1 MAPVRTRTTIENSWA
16 ERVRANREQVDRVRE
31 VPDGRDFYAPVT
43 SLFRANP
50 RRTDEPVL
58 DLLRA
63 LVEPGETW
71 LDIGAGAGRYALP
84 IALLAGEV
92 IALDPSTGMLGA
104 LSDQMAEFGVA
115 NVRPVEGRWPP
126 DSMLAGALGP
136 FPVADIALIAHVGY
150 DVETIGPFVEAM
162 EGAARRLC
170 VGVLMERQPASVADP
185 FWPPVHG
192 EARVALPALPAFVE
206 LLRERGREPEVTVV
220 QREPRTF
227 ETRSELEGFL
237 RRQLWIAD
245 GGEKERRYR
254 AALETLVVERNG
266 GFGLRDQEPMPVGV
280 AVWRPRTGARE

>member
-1 MAPVRTRTTIENSWA
+1 VPPVPAQTAVERSWA

-43 SLFRANP
+43 SLFRDDP

-58 DLLRA
+58 DILRG

-84 IALLAGEV
+84 IALLAREV
-92 IALDPSTGMLGA
+92 VALDPSTGMLDA
-104 LSDQMAEFGVA
+104 LRDQMTEFA
-115 NVRPVEGRWPP
+115 IPNIRPIEGRWPP
-126 DSMLAGALGP
+126 NAALTATLGP
-136 FPVADIALIAHVGY
+136 FPVADVALIAHVGY
-150 DVETIGPFVEAM
+150 DVEAIGPFVDAM
-162 EGAARRLC
+162 EGAVRRLC
-170 VGVLMERQPASVADP
+170 VAVLMERQPASVADP

-192 EARVALPALPAFVE
+192 EPRVGLPALPDFLE

-220 QREPRTF
+220 RREPRTF
-227 ETRSELEGFL
+227 DTRGELEGFL

-254 AALETLVVERNG
+254 AALEDLIVERDG
-266 GFGLRDQEPMPVGV
+266 GFGLRDQERMPVGV
-280 AVWRPRTGARE
+280 AVWRPRTGAPD